1 MNEFMQSLNNVKPRN
16 AADRVYGELK
26 KMLFNYQIVPGQ
38 KLQSEDFAAK
48 FNVSR
53 TPVNHALK
61 MLEKEG
67 YVELTPNKGYYVVEI
82 GVKEVEE
89 LYDIRETLEIL
100 AVRRGIANQ
109 NLQSLKRLD
118 QAMNMYA
125 EDVKRP
131 LTRKRLILDEEFHL
145 AIAEL
150 SQNKTLVEI
159 LERVF
164 NKIYLKHR
172 IEGLSSK
179 RGEIAKSE
187 HQEIYQAIL
196 SKNVSLA
203 VEKMRK
209 HITGSR
215 KNALISLQGGSDQ
228 H

>member
-1 MNEFMQSLNNVKPRN
+1 MHSLNNGKPRN

-48 FNVSR
+48 FDVSR
-53 TPVNHALK
+53 TPVSHALK

-82 GVKEVEE
+82 GVKEIEE

-109 NLQSLKRLD
+109 NSQALKRLE

-125 EDVKRP
+125 EDVKKP

-145 AIAEL
+145 AIADL

-172 IEGLSSK
+172 IEALSPK
-179 RGEIAKSE
+179 RGETAESE
-187 HQEIYQAIL
+187 HKEIYQAL
-196 SKNVSLA
+196 LTGNVSLA
-203 VEKMRK
+203 VKKMQK
-209 HITGSR
+209 HIAGSR
-215 KNALISLQGGSDQ
+215 KNALVSLQEGSD
-228 H
+228 